1 MTVDR
6 ESDRDTVPRRDGR
19 HAAWEALD
27 GHAGRLFRGRA
38 GRRGRLP
45 IAVKEDDDVR
55 AGTSEA
61 HAGERVQLDN
71 LDILAFI
78 IAFFQLLLPP
88 ALIMV
93 GVLVLLYLLLRL
105 WAGV

>member
-6 ESDRDTVPRRDGR
+6 ESERDAAPGQEGR

-27 GHAGRLFRGRA
+27 GNSGRLLRGRA
-38 GRRGRLP
+38 GRRRRP
-45 IAVKEDDDVR
+45 TMAAKDEDEPRVGMRDE
-55 AGTSEA
+55 G
-61 HAGERVQLDN
+61 GERVQLDS

-105 WAGV
+105 WAGI